1 MTGAARSIL
10 VFMTDRAGLADFL
23 RRRRELLRP
32 ADVGLPDGVRR
43 RTPGLR
49 RDEVAQ
55 LAGMSSD
62 YYARL
67 EQCRGANPSEPI
79 VASLARALRC
89 DLDERDHL
97 FHLAGLTPPA
107 RRAGRHIR
115 PGLISLADRLTDVPV
130 CICTDLNEVLWQN
143 ALADVVVGRQ
153 DHYVGRARNVVWR
166 WFIEPASRAHAL
178 EEDWPR
184 HSVSLVN
191 DLRATYSR
199 RAGDDDVVELVHELL
214 KHSTEFRA
222 LWERHEVAVRRFDRK
237 RLVHPEVGVL
247 HLTCEVLLTPEEDLK
262 VLAFF
267 PTEGTD
273 AREKLELLRVIGR
286 QNFQTTV

>member
-1 MTGAARSIL
+1 MI
-10 VFMTDRAGLADFL
+10 DRAGLADFL

-32 ADVGLPDGVRR
+32 ADVGLPAGVRR

-55 LAGMSSD
+55 LAGMSAD

-67 EQCRGANPSEPI
+67 EQRRGANPSEPI

-97 FHLAGLTPPA
+97 YHLAGLAPPA

-115 PGLISLADRLTDVPV
+115 PGLISLAGRLTDVPV

-143 ALADVVVGRQ
+143 ALADVVLGPRRPGQ
-153 DHYVGRARNVVWR
+153 AQIIWR
-166 WFIEPASRAHAL
+166 WFTEPGARDHFP

-184 HSVSLVN
+184 HSQAHVA
-191 DLRATYSR
+191 DLRATYAR
-199 RAGDDDVVELVHELL
+199 RAGEEDVVRLVRGLL
-214 KHSTEFRA
+214 RRSAEFRE

-237 RLVHPEVGVL
+237 RFAHPEVGLL
-247 HLTCEVLLTPEEDLK
+247 HLTCEVLLTPEADLK

-273 AREKLELLRVIGR
+273 AKEKLDLLRVIGTQDLR
-286 QNFQTTV
+286 PAR